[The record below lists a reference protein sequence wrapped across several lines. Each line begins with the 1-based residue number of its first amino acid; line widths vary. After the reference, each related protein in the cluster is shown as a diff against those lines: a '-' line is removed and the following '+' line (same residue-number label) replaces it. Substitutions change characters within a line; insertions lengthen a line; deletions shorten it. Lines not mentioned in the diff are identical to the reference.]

1 MTKWIMG
8 LALVAVLLAGGC
20 ASDVAGFGEIA
31 RQDTIARTNEAQAS
45 AEQAKALAEAQV
57 RAAEIRADA
66 QIRQSEI
73 RADVDQSRATQD
85 YALATQAQA
94 LYREAGDRWL
104 IVFLVVALVT
114 LVSVVLFYIMT
125 RERGLILQSPFP
137 PPGGPLREYRRPL
150 FRRMPVYLVEDEQ
163 PSRRGRSRQDDDQV
177 IETVFGYL
185 PEEHRS

>member
-1 MTKWIMG
+1 MTKWIVG

-45 AEQAKALAEAQV
+45 AQSVEAMAQAQIKT
-57 RAAEIRADA
+57 AAIEADA

-104 IVFLVVALVT
+104 IVFLVIALVT
-114 LVSVVLFYIMT
+114 VIALVLFYVMM
-125 RERGLILQSPFP
+125 RERGLILQSPYP
-137 PPGGPLREYRRPL
+137 PPGGALRQYRRPL
-150 FRRMPVYLVEDEQ
+150 TRPMPVYLVEDDL
-163 PSRRGRSRQDDDQV
+163 PKRRGRSRQDDDEV
-177 IETVFGYL
+177 IEAVFGYL
-185 PEEHRS
+185 PEEHK